1 MIQQW
6 GCQMAVAA
14 LDKVGVTNF
23 AFQKLSETAAV
34 ETATIHFLVKIIL
47 ASFPIHGLES
57 SAR

>member
-1 MIQQW
+1 
-6 GCQMAVAA
+6 MAVAA